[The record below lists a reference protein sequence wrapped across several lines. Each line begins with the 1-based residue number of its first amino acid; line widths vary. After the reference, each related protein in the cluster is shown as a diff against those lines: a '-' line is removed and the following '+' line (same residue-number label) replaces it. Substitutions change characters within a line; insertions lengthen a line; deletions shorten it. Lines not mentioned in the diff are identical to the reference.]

1 MSAGIRIVVLDDD
14 PTGIQ
19 TVHGNLLFT
28 RWDVETLR
36 HGFED
41 DCPFFYDL
49 TNTRAFTR
57 DRARET
63 VAEIVANV
71 LALNRDFA
79 GLARLKRRTSQELAQ
94 ANRENAQQRRERRS
108 KGDYW

>member
-1 MSAGIRIVVLDDD
+1 MSALIRIVVLDDD

-28 RWDVETLR
+28 RWDLEALR

-41 DCPFFYDL
+41 DCPFFYVL

-71 LALNRDFA
+71 LALNRDF
-79 GLARLKRRTSQELAQ
+79 GYRLIFVS
-94 ANRENAQQRRERRS
+94 RS
-108 KGDYW
+108 DSFFNDTATT